1 MRCFIIILLTSMLC
15 GCAEQTGKNVS
26 GIKKQ
31 QTPIPAFDGEN
42 AFRYLKAQ
50 VDFGPRVPNTLEHKA
65 CRDFLF
71 NELSKYADEVKL
83 QNFSDNAYGKI
94 LYLSNIIASFN
105 KSAQQRILLCAH
117 WDTHPWANQD
127 INPNNRNLPIPGAN
141 DGASG
146 VAVLLE
152 IARILK
158 SHPPEKGVDI
168 VLFDGEDYA
177 KPSDIAGYLRGS
189 KYFARNK
196 PSDYNPMFGI
206 LLDMIGDA
214 QLEILK
220 EGYSIRYASDIVQ
233 LVWNIASEL
242 NYIEFSN
249 QEGIEII
256 DDHLPLN
263 EVGIKTI
270 NLIDFN
276 YPDETNRYWH
286 TLEDTPD
293 KCSPNSLKVVGTVL
307 LHLIYRN
314 Y

>member
-1 MRCFIIILLTSMLC
+1 MRFLITILLTSMLC
-15 GCAEQTGKNVS
+15 GCVEQSDKKSTQIV
-26 GIKKQ
+26 KKQ
-31 QTPIPAFDGEN
+31 IVIPAFDGEN
-42 AFRYLKAQ
+42 AFKYLNAQ
-50 VDFGPRVPNTLEHKA
+50 VNFGPRVPNTPQHLA

-71 NELSKYADEVKL
+71 NELLKYADEVKL
-83 QNFSDNAYGKI
+83 QNFTDNAYGKI
-94 LYLSNIIASFN
+94 LSLSNIIATFN
-105 KSAQQRILLCAH
+105 KNAQKRILLCAH
-117 WDTHPWANQD
+117 WDTHPWADQD
-127 INPNNRNLPIPGAN
+127 PDPTKRDQPILGAN

-158 SHPPEKGVDI
+158 SHPPEIGVDI

-177 KPSDIAGYLRGS
+177 KPNDISGYLRGS
-189 KYFARNK
+189 KYFAKNK
-196 PSDYNPMFGI
+196 PADYNPMFGI

-214 QLEILK
+214 QLEIPK
-220 EGYSIRYASDIVQ
+220 EGYSIRYAPDVLQ
-233 LVWNIASEL
+233 LVWSIAAEL

-249 QEGIEII
+249 RESIEIF
-256 DDHLPLN
+256 DDHIPLN
-263 EVGIKTI
+263 EIGIKTI